1 MLMAAMWVFPS
12 AAAAI
17 ALVFAA
23 LLARRFARRRRP
35 FEALWVVALLLYAVA
50 SAAVAQGLLVGWTGA
65 GFRVYWALGA
75 VLNVPHLAA
84 GEVVLLFRDRRV
96 LWAVLLVLLFVS
108 GFTVAR
114 VATAPLD
121 PAALDHD
128 LPLGREV
135 FGAGSPAH
143 RLAQLVS
150 YPAYVLLLAGCAWS
164 AWRMRGRRE
173 LRDRFV
179 GTAGIAVGATV
190 VAVASGV
197 GAGFQVVPV
206 FSVGLALGIAVMF
219 WGFLRAARPAPAA
232 A

>member
-1 MLMAAMWVFPS
+1 MLCGAMWAFPLV
-12 AAAAI
+12 AAVI
-17 ALVFAA
+17 ALGFAG
-23 LLARRFARRRRP
+23 LLGRRFAEGRRP
-35 FEALWVVALLLYAVA
+35 FDALWAVALLLYAVA
-50 SAAVAQGLLVGWTGA
+50 SGAVVVGLLAGWNAAT
-65 GFRVYWALGA
+65 FRTYWALGA
-75 VLNVPHLAA
+75 VLNVPYLAA

-114 VATAPLD
+114 VATAALD
-121 PAALDHD
+121 PSALDHD

-150 YPAYVLLLAGCAWS
+150 YPAYLLLLAGCAWS

-173 LRDRFV
+173 LRDRFL
-179 GTAGIAVGATV
+179 GTVGIATGATV

-206 FSVGLALGIAVMF
+206 FSVGLAVGIAVMF
-219 WGFLRAARPAPAA
+219 WGFLRAARPVPARV
-232 A
+232 

>member
-75 VLNVPHLAA
+75 VLNVPYLAA

>member
-1 MLMAAMWVFPS
+1 MLVAAMWVFPS

-75 VLNVPHLAA
+75 VLNVPYLAA

-96 LWAVLLVLLFVS
+96 LWAVLFVLLFVS

-219 WGFLRAARPAPAA
+219 WGFVRAARPAPAA

>member
-1 MLMAAMWVFPS
+1 MRHQFMGIRRLVHRS
-12 AAAAI
+12 AAYVLLSFAI
-17 ALVFAA
+17 LILYTLVISAITA
-23 LLARRFARRRRP
+23 IGG
-35 FEALWVVALLLYAVA
+35 A
-50 SAAVAQGLLVGWTGA
+50 S
-65 GFRVYWALGA
+65 LGS
-75 VLNVPHLAA
+75 N
-84 GEVVLLFRDRRV
+84 VVLQV
-96 LWAVLLVLLFVS
+96 VLLVLLFVS

-150 YPAYVLLLAGCAWS
+150 YPAYLLLLAGCAWS

-179 GTAGIAVGATV
+179 GTVGVAVGATV

>member
-1 MLMAAMWVFPS
+1 MLVAAMWVFPS

-23 LLARRFARRRRP
+23 LLARRFALRRRP
-35 FEALWVVALLLYAVA
+35 FEALWAVALLLYAVA

-65 GFRVYWALGA
+65 GFRAYWALGA
-75 VLNVPHLAA
+75 VLNVPYLAA

-150 YPAYVLLLAGCAWS
+150 YPAYLLLLAGCAWS

-179 GTAGIAVGATV
+179 GTVGVAVGATV

-219 WGFLRAARPAPAA
+219 WGFLRAARPTPAA

>member
-1 MLMAAMWVFPS
+1 MLVVGMWGLPL

-23 LLARRFARRRRP
+23 RLGRRFALGRRP
-35 FEALWVVALLLYAVA
+35 FEALWAVALLLYAVA
-50 SAAVAQGLLVGWTGA
+50 SAAVAQGLLGGWSEA

-75 VLNVPHLAA
+75 VLNVPYLAA

-96 LWAVLLVLLFVS
+96 LWAALVVLLFVS

-179 GTAGIAVGATV
+179 GTAGIAAGATV

-219 WGFLRAARPAPAA
+219 WGFLRAARPVPAA